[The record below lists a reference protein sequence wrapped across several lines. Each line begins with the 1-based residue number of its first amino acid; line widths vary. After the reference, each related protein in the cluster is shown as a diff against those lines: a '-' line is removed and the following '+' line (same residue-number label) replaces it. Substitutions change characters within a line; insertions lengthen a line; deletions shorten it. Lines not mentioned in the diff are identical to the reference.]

1 MHLFSLI
8 INLYNIKI
16 NFCDRIKKKE
26 LSMKIEMGESLMQ
39 SWLKHAKECKI
50 TQLNWKP
57 SANWTAYNEQS
68 IEELYKRIST
78 HFPVFKNNTNYV

>member
-1 MHLFSLI
+1 MYLFLLI
-8 INLYNIKI
+8 ITFYNIKI

-57 SANWTAYNEQS
+57 SVNWTAYNEQS
-68 IEELYKRIST
+68 IEELYKRI
-78 HFPVFKNNTNYV
+78 